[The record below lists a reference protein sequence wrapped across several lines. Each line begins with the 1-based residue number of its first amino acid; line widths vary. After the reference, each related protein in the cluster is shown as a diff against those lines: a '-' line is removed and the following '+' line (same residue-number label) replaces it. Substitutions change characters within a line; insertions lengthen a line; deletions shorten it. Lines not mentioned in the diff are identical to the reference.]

1 MNCLLLGLLD
11 YKYHRN
17 DMISLVFLFYVCV
30 SKKLDKDNIKELL
43 FSDFGYQL
51 DIDIESRMVPQFKEI
66 QEPALSYHIPYDTG
80 IYFERYG
87 KESLKICISTYRKI
101 FVKNF

>member
-1 MNCLLLGLLD
+1 
-11 YKYHRN
+11 
-17 DMISLVFLFYVCV
+17 MISLVFLFYVCV

-87 KESLKICISTYRKI
+87 KESLKICIVTYSFILSVYGSCFPSSLELLKKI
-101 FVKNF
+101 LC

>member
-1 MNCLLLGLLD
+1 MGLLD

-51 DIDIESRMVPQFKEI
+51 DIDIESRMVPQFKEYKN
-66 QEPALSYHIPYDTG
+66 QHFHITFHMTQVYT
-80 IYFERYG
+80 
-87 KESLKICISTYRKI
+87 LKGM
-101 FVKNF
+101 VKKV